1 MFKEN
6 PGIAAILMDI
16 KMPEMDGIEAT
27 KEIRKFNKTVP
38 IIAQTAYAFSGDEE
52 KALQAGCNDYIAKP
66 VNSANLFS
74 VLNRC
79 LIY

>member
-16 KMPEMDGIEAT
+16 KMPEMDEAT
-27 KEIRKFNKTVP
+27 KEIRKFNKNVP
-38 IIAQTAYAFSGDEE
+38 VIAQTAYAFSGDEE

-66 VNSANLFS
+66 GNSANLFS
-74 VLNRC
+74 VLNRY
-79 LIY
+79 LIH